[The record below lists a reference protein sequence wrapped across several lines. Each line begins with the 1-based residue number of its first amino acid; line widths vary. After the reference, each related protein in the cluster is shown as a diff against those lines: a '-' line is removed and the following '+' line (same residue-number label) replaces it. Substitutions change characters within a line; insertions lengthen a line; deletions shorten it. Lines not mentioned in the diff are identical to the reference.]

1 MEDNLHCIV
10 TRMEEG
16 SILRSHLM
24 PGQLVSITIDKKRLG
39 DVEFATTGK
48 SVGHHVFF
56 ESIRLST
63 WPGWNDFF
71 GHTVP
76 VHEGDIAVVM
86 QKIGRPDQIHPHPRW
101 ALYDV
106 YELLID
112 NKICQA
118 FRCNLIPISAMPHQ
132 LGNAQKQNS

>member
-1 MEDNLHCIV
+1 
-10 TRMEEG
+10 MEEG

-24 PGQLVSITIDKKRLG
+24 PGQLVTITLDKTLLA

-48 SVGHHVFF
+48 KAGTHVFF

-71 GHTVP
+71 GYAVP
-76 VHEGDIAVVM
+76 VNDGDVAVIM
-86 QKIGRPDQIHPHPRW
+86 QKVGRPDQIHPHPRW

-112 NKICQA
+112 NKVCQA
-118 FRCNLIPISAMPHQ
+118 FRCNLIPISLLPHQ
-132 LGNAQKQNS
+132 LGSVQKHDC